1 MDLGAPIDDHG
12 HGQGHANAVAPPAG
26 SAPTAS
32 STLNDNDR
40 DGISYSTDN
49 TSTNCIVKAHSHPH
63 GVPPPVEPVPV
74 PAGVMD
80 GPAAA
85 GPPDPVPPAVGGA
98 GPRVPAAQN
107 HTGTSTPTGATVD
120 PSVSQTHNPRHN
132 GFNDTDAAPQPRATV
147 DTSNTDH
154 PIAQEVLHDRPHDTA
169 VPSVPSTAT
178 SALDRSKG
186 TTQPADHPAHP
197 QAQAPTASIDPHKP
211 SSESAPTAL
220 PTNAATHPEEQKRA
234 IQDEHPAVIGREV
247 EKTKA
252 EARELKGEA
261 PKGTV
266 VHGLEDDRLWAMLR
280 RFDVQI
286 THVLHP
292 ATNLPPKEPD
302 LRPST
307 LPNLP
312 SHSDVLRSNL
322 ERVFAA
328 VGPSSIRGAREM
340 QRLMSWSPEERWRTG
355 TYCAAYFTCW
365 IFGYAV
371 AGVCAF
377 LIALICFPDCRR
389 YLFPPVPPAPF
400 TPPSATDPTNQ
411 KGDESLLGNVESKAV
426 HRSKAEQAEEQA
438 FEATSIL
445 QAYTTRLLFD
455 GRKKGKE
462 AGNSEVGEKKAESS
476 SSSDVDDDVP
486 PGQPGVNRTAKQDQ
500 SQGLESGTV
509 VVGGE
514 KITPEKP
521 LNDKEKKKLAQREA
535 KRKRDEMVS
544 KMTKATEEG
553 LGAFADTIERF
564 TNALSPPAPYPD
576 SYARFKMAGAF
587 VVPIMFL
594 LTFVPPWIFARSATF
609 FFGVGMW
616 GQPLL
621 IQAGEKLIELVPN
634 WQELLDMRN
643 SILSG
648 VPTDAQLT
656 LHLLRVAEALNAP
669 LPRPPP
675 PPLKG
680 TPKEAIKDTTPATV
694 TAEDDAE
701 VLEAEQEGGIT
712 EVATKAKHKTK
723 AHILGAFKAAGKK
736 MAGFHGDVAVDGTKK
751 QARINETDSSQTS
764 ENEKDLTTKEKIGSK
779 VDKLFFQGHIKD
791 SGGEESYP
799 CKLDGTSG
807 HLILENRSDIIKEP
821 RITFVPVSGKS
832 EHFVLPIDDIVEIKK
847 SHVSMPRMALGW
859 ASGAEVEGLGLTVR
873 FKPVAQ
879 QIKDAQGGKKS
890 EKSEGKTLH
899 FTRVGRREQ
908 LFVRLVSMGVQRWE
922 VL

>member
-1 MDLGAPIDDHG
+1 MDLGAPISEHTK
-12 HGQGHANAVAPPAG
+12 AVPPSG
-26 SAPTAS
+26 SPTTTTTS
-32 STLNDNDR
+32 TSTLVDR
-40 DGISYSTDN
+40 DISAVPPSAAGTTGIDTD
-49 TSTNCIVKAHSHPH
+49 THKGIDGAHPH
-63 GVPPPVEPVPV
+63 GVPPPAQPVPV

-80 GPAAA
+80 GP
-85 GPPDPVPPAVGGA
+85 PPEPVPPAVGGA
-98 GPRVPAAQN
+98 GPRVPAQQN
-107 HTGTSTPTGATVD
+107 VAAD
-120 PSVSQTHNPRHN
+120 PSLNQLPNPNLN
-132 GFNDTDAAPQPRATV
+132 GNDVNANANVHSTNANARATI

-154 PIAQEVLHDRPHDTA
+154 PIAQAVLHERPHDTA

-178 SALDRSKG
+178 SASDPSKG
-186 TTQPADHPAHP
+186 TTQPADHPSHP

-234 IQDEHPAVIGREV
+234 IQDEHPAVVGREI

-292 ATNLPPKEPD
+292 ATGLPPKEPD

-340 QRLMSWSPEERWRTG
+340 QRLMSWAPEERWRTG

-365 IFGYAV
+365 IFGYAI
-371 AGVCAF
+371 AGVCSF
-377 LIALICFPDCRR
+377 LIALICFPECRR
-389 YLFPPVPPAPF
+389 YLFPPVAPAPF

-411 KGDESLLGNVESKAV
+411 KGDESLLGNVDGKTV

-462 AGNSEVGEKKAESS
+462 AGNSNVGEKKGESS
-476 SSSDVDDDVP
+476 SSSSDIDDDVP

-521 LNDKEKKKLAQREA
+521 LNEKEKKKLAQREA

-564 TNALSPPAPYPD
+564 TNALSPPLPYPD

-594 LTFVPPWIFARSATF
+594 FTFVPPWIFARSATF

-621 IQAGEKLIELVPN
+621 IRGAEKFVELVPN

-669 LPRPPP
+669 LPRPPA

-701 VLEAEQEGGIT
+701 VLQAEEEGGLT

-723 AHILGAFKAAGKK
+723 SHILGAFKAAGKK
-736 MAGFHGDVAVDGTKK
+736 MAGIGGDVAVDGTKK
-751 QARINETDSSQTS
+751 QARINETDTS
-764 ENEKDLTTKEKIGSK
+764 ESEKGGDLTTKEKIGSK
-779 VDKLFFQGHIKD
+779 VDKLFFKGHIKD
-791 SGGEESYP
+791 TGGEESYP

-879 QIKDAQGGKKS
+879 QIKEAQGGKKH
-890 EKSEGKTLH
+890 EGKTLH

>member
-1 MDLGAPIDDHG
+1 MDLGAPL
-12 HGQGHANAVAPPAG
+12 NERTKAVPPSPSSGFSHTTTSASTSTLVDRDTIAGVPPAHIHK
-26 SAPTAS
+26 
-32 STLNDNDR
+32 DI
-40 DGISYSTDN
+40 DGTH
-49 TSTNCIVKAHSHPH
+49 THPH
-63 GVPPPVEPVPV
+63 GVPPSAEPVPV
-74 PAGVMD
+74 PTGVMD
-80 GPAAA
+80 GP
-85 GPPDPVPPAVGGA
+85 GPGSQAPPEPVPPAVGGA
-98 GPRVPAAQN
+98 GPQVPSQQTFAAPTPAADPSLNQLPN
-107 HTGTSTPTGATVD
+107 PNSHLNTAANANGRATVD
-120 PSVSQTHNPRHN
+120 PS
-132 GFNDTDAAPQPRATV
+132 
-147 DTSNTDH
+147 NTEH
-154 PIAQEVLHDRPHDTA
+154 PVAQAVLHDNPHDTA
-169 VPSVPSTAT
+169 VPSAPSTAT
-178 SALDRSKG
+178 SASDPSKG
-186 TTQPADHPAHP
+186 TTQPADHPSHP
-197 QAQAPTASIDPHKP
+197 QAQAPTASIDPNKP

-220 PTNAATHPEEQKRA
+220 PTNPATHPEEQKRA
-234 IQDEHPAVIGREV
+234 LQDEHPAVIGREV

-252 EARELKGEA
+252 EARELKGEP

-328 VGPSSIRGAREM
+328 VGPSSVRGAREM

-365 IFGYAV
+365 VFGYAI
-371 AGVCAF
+371 AGVCSF
-377 LIALICFPDCRR
+377 LIALICFPECRR

-411 KGDESLLGNVESKAV
+411 KGDESLLGNVESKTV
-426 HRSKAEQAEEQA
+426 HRTKAEQAEEQA

-462 AGNSEVGEKKAESS
+462 AGNSNVGEKKAGSSS

-486 PGQPGVNRTAKQDQ
+486 PGQPAVNRTAKQGQ
-500 SQGLESGTV
+500 AQGLDSGAV

-514 KITPEKP
+514 TITPEKP

-544 KMTKATEEG
+544 KMTKATEDG

-564 TNALSPPAPYPD
+564 TNALSPPLPYPD
-576 SYARFKMAGAF
+576 SYARFKIAGAF

-594 LTFVPPWIFARSATF
+594 FTFVPPWIFARSATF

-621 IQAGEKLIELVPN
+621 IRAAEKFVELVPN

-643 SILSG
+643 SILSQ

-656 LHLLRVAEALNAP
+656 LHLLRVAEALNSP

-701 VLEAEQEGGIT
+701 VLEAEQEGGLT
-712 EVATKAKHKTK
+712 EAATKAKHKTK
-723 AHILGAFKAAGKK
+723 SHILGAFKAAGKK
-736 MAGFHGDVAVDGTKK
+736 MAAFHGDVAVDGTKK
-751 QARINETDSSQTS
+751 QARINETDSSGQTS
-764 ENEKDLTTKEKIGSK
+764 ENEKSDLTAKEKIGSK
-779 VDKLFFQGHIKD
+779 VDKLFFKGHIKD
-791 SGGEESYP
+791 YGGEESYP

-879 QIKDAQGGKKS
+879 QILEAQGGK
-890 EKSEGKTLH
+890 KSEGKTLH